1 MIENFGIGI
10 DIADINGFR
19 DVSFEKKTSFY
30 NKIFSKNEIDY
41 CLKFKDPYPHFA
53 GKFAIKE
60 AVIKSLNYKIKLIDI
75 QTDHYNEK
83 PIVRI
88 TNKDDII
95 FKVSL
100 SHEKNIAVAVVISE
114 IKSKTI

>member
-19 DVSFEKKTSFY
+19 DVSFDKKTSFY

-41 CLKFKDPYPHFA
+41 CLKFNDPYPHFA

-60 AVIKSLNYKIKLIDI
+60 AVIKSLNYKLKLIDI
-75 QTDHYNEK
+75 QTDHYDEK

-100 SHEKNIAVAVVISE
+100 SHEKNIAIAVVISE
-114 IKSKTI
+114 KKSKNI